1 VKSIEKQVDKLP
13 YILLLGVSLDS
24 DNRGV
29 NALGLGAIEL
39 LHSSFGITE
48 YILLK
53 MSPNEAV
60 TAKTIVVNDKQID
73 VRTYSYSKN
82 RFLISLLEFYSFK
95 LFRVK
100 PTSELSLLVINSKK
114 AFNVNEGDSFSDIY
128 GLKRIVIHFL
138 YSFVILLWGKE
149 LTFLPQT
156 IGPFKTFVGV
166 KLAKYILRR
175 AKKVYVRDAKGKAF
189 LNKLKIPYTSAMD
202 MAVYMQPK
210 KVDFSVSENTVGI
223 NVNGLLFY
231 QSYGQIVG
239 KFEYYKNLVL
249 EIINVLIEEGF
260 HIILVPHTYNIS
272 AASME
277 DDLSAIKEVLKE
289 NRSSKLSFVNQPY
302 DARELKYVISQ
313 LVFFVGSRMHS
324 CIAALSTSVPTIGL
338 AYSPKFEGTFEIFG
352 QKECVINISGIK
364 NESIHN
370 VVAKIT
376 EKVEQRDFIRKSLR
390 VVNENRGRLIID

>member
-338 AYSPKFEGTFEIFG
+338 AYSPKFEKTFEIFG